1 MNTSLVTLLCVR
13 KSYKVSGL
21 GEQKPWAAC
30 WCDPLP
36 DTRICWKQ
44 LSCWILFPLL
54 QGKLRD
60 EEDTRA
66 EALCWVMWFLK
77 GCGTHL
83 DMLLQLFLWV
93 CGAGWRA
100 LAPAV
105 WGVWV
110 LAGALLLVGSS
121 TSGSLSSGLGF
132 CGCDP
137 HREWLC
143 SLLIPNCYGQCKLL
157 VAWFVTAGHCLV
169 FSILEGI

>member
-1 MNTSLVTLLCVR
+1 MNTSLVTLLCMR

-21 GEQKPWAAC
+21 VEQKPWAAC

-60 EEDTRA
+60 EVYTRA
-66 EALCWVMWFLK
+66 EALCWVMWFLT
-77 GCGTHL
+77 GSGTHL
-83 DMLLQLFLWV
+83 DMLLQLFSEFV
-93 CGAGWRA
+93 
-100 LAPAV
+100 V
-105 WGVWV
+105 
-110 LAGALLLVGSS
+110 LVGEPLLQLFEVCESWLVPCFLWGSS
-121 TSGSLSSGLGF
+121 ASGSLSSGLGF

-137 HREWLC
+137 HREWFG

-157 VAWFVTAGHCLV
+157 VAWFVTAGHYLV